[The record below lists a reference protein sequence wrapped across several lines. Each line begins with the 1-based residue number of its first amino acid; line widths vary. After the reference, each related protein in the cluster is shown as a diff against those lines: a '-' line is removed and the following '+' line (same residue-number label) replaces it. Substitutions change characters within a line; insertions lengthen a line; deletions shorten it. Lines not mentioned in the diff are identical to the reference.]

1 MKVGFIGMGEIAE
14 ALVEGI
20 VGNGHEIS
28 ISRRNSVRAEKLSQ
42 AHKEIVCCSNEEVV
56 SNSDIIFVCLMSPVA
71 EQVLPKL
78 SFKDHHHIISVMA
91 NTSRK
96 QLMDLCFP
104 SNKIYITI
112 PLPFI
117 AKGGC
122 PLPVFPSCSALDHL
136 YGGNNSI
143 IVVSCAKDI
152 PAYFAISA
160 TLSPIFK
167 LFEVAADWLADKTGD
182 NLSAEI
188 YVTQLFKGYLDFM
201 PNDERERFQ
210 NALKSLSTEG
220 GLNSTLRAFMSKND
234 TFKTFEDGLD
244 SLRQRLGITN

>member
-28 ISRRNSVRAEKLSQ
+28 ISRRNSVRAEKLSH
-42 AHKEIVCCSNEEVV
+42 AYNEIVCCSNEEVV

-71 EQVLPKL
+71 EQELPKL
-78 SFKDHHHIISVMA
+78 KFKGHHHIISVMA

-104 SNKIYITI
+104 SNNIYITI

-122 PLPVFPSCSALDHL
+122 PLPVFPSCRALDNL
-136 YGGNNSI
+136 YGENNSI
-143 IVVSCAKDI
+143 IVVNRAEDI
-152 PAYFAISA
+152 AAYFAISA
-160 TLSPIFK
+160 TLSPIFT
-167 LFEVAADWLADKTGD
+167 LFEVAADWLTDKTED
-182 NLSAEI
+182 NLSAEV

-201 PNDERERFQ
+201 PNGERKRFQ
-210 NALKSLSTEG
+210 VALKSLSTEG
-220 GLNSTLRAFMSKND
+220 GLNSTLKAFMSQNNTYKI
-234 TFKTFEDGLD
+234 FEDGLD